1 MRYPILTAE
10 EAAALIE
17 NGECIGLSGFTEAGA
32 VKVVP
37 KAIAERAKAEHAA
50 GRPFTLK
57 VMCGAS
63 NSPAVDG
70 ELAQAECVS
79 MRMPY
84 MSCPH
89 TRAQINKA
97 EVPYIEPHISLFAQ
111 NMRYGIIPRVNTAI
125 VEVCD
130 VTDDGKLVFTMSQGS
145 SADFCLMADRIILEL
160 NTYHKPCLADI
171 HDIFIPED
179 PPNRTPIPLVA
190 PEEKIEVLVHF
201 LHGFIAHGQ

>member
-1 MRYPILTAE
+1 MRYPLLTAE
-10 EAAALIE
+10 AAAALIQ

-37 KAIAERAKAEHAA
+37 KALAERAKAEHAA
-50 GRPFTLK
+50 GRPFSVM

-79 MRMPY
+79 RRMPY
-84 MSCPH
+84 MSCPR
-89 TRAQINKA
+89 TRAQINNA
-97 EVPYIEPHISLFAQ
+97 ELPYIEPHISLFAQ

-130 VTDDGKLVFTMSQGS
+130 ITDDG
-145 SADFCLMADRIILEL
+145 
-160 NTYHKPCLADI
+160 
-171 HDIFIPED
+171 
-179 PPNRTPIPLVA
+179 
-190 PEEKIEVLVHF
+190 
-201 LHGFIAHGQ
+201 